1 MSQAAMREALEAL
14 EWLKVAFKPGTQ
26 GRLVADSAIAAL
38 QAVVD
43 PESLIY
49 EVLDTDGTVIYNS
62 ETINKEDRK

>member
-26 GRLVADSAIAAL
+26 GRLVADSAIEAL

-43 PESLIY
+43 PEPLIY
-49 EVLDTDGTVIYNS
+49 EVLDTNGEVIYNS
-62 ETINKEDRK
+62 EIINVEDKK